1 MTKRARMG
9 PIFASALLATLPSH
23 AVAQEVPS
31 GSAFG
36 CSMLDS
42 LEPVPVI
49 EGLDGMFF
57 RLTDL
62 RMNHPLSDR
71 SIDLMVAFSN
81 ALAERG
87 TTLIYVPVPTKG
99 LVMPDLL
106 PPEAAAYGF
115 DFEIATM
122 MYLHFVDR
130 LRSAGIETVDIQTPL
145 LEVGEPDYPF
155 LRTDF
160 HWSPSGARAAA
171 VAVAEVIRAR
181 PGYNDL
187 TPVPHVTASIGPRE
201 IASAFRRSVQA
212 RCRDHIPRAVTEAFE
227 TQPVDGGLSIGAGI
241 FAAEARRPGIM
252 LVGTSMSQTSE
263 FNFDG
268 FLAEAAQLDLTN
280 YAVTG
285 GNQFGAMLGYMM
297 SGDFASNPP
306 HFLVWENPIY
316 NNLGE
321 FGGLAVREII
331 VAAVNDCVPLTTV
344 TTEAGVL
351 VAEGPSI
358 SLSEGHFLRADVGA
372 SGAYSAEFSIVTANG
387 IAQNAIDRTR
397 RGDPTPLFYLDA
409 GHFGQVDR
417 IEVRFGRPIGAS
429 ASVSLCSDGGTSA
442 S

>member
-1 MTKRARMG
+1 MTAPARLH
-9 PIFASALLATLPSH
+9 PLLVSAMLAMLPFS
-23 AVAQEVPS
+23 AVAQGAAS

-36 CSMLDS
+36 CARLDS
-42 LEPVPVI
+42 LEPVAVV
-49 EGLDGMFF
+49 EGHDGMFF

-62 RMNHPLSDR
+62 RMNHPLSDT
-71 SIDLMVAFSN
+71 SIDLMAAFSA

-106 PPEAAAYGF
+106 PPDAAAYGF

-122 MYLHFVDR
+122 MYQEFVDR
-130 LRSAGIETVDIQTPL
+130 LRAADIETIDAQAPL
-145 LEVGEPDYPF
+145 LGMVEPDYPF

-160 HWSPSGARAAA
+160 HWSPSGARATAQ
-171 VAVAEVIRAR
+171 AVAEVIRAHPDYADIPR
-181 PGYNDL
+181 
-187 TPVPHVTASIGPRE
+187 VPQVTEAIGPRE
-201 IASAFRRSVQA
+201 IASAFRRSLQS

-227 TQPVDGGLSIGAGI
+227 TNPVDGGLSSGSGI
-241 FAAEARRPGIM
+241 FATEAGRPGIM

-268 FLAEAAQLDLTN
+268 FLAEAAELDVTN

-344 TTEAGVL
+344 ITEAGVL
-351 VAEGPSI
+351 AAEGPSAP
-358 SLSEGHFLRADVGA
+358 LSEGHFLRADVG
-372 SGAYSAEFSIVTANG
+372 SGGAYSAEFLLVTANG

-409 GHFGQVDR
+409 GHFGEVDR
-417 IEVRFGRPIGAS
+417 IEVRFDRPSGPLAT
-429 ASVSLCSDGGTSA
+429 VSLCSDERIPPS
-442 S
+442 

>member
-1 MTKRARMG
+1 MTAPARLP
-9 PIFASALLATLPSH
+9 PILLSALLALLPVTAS
-23 AVAQEVPS
+23 AQEVAPA
-31 GSAFG
+31 SAFG
-36 CSMLDS
+36 CARLDT
-42 LEPVPVI
+42 LDPVPVV

-62 RMNHPLSDR
+62 RMNHPLSDM
-71 SIDLMVAFSN
+71 SIDLMAAFST

-122 MYLHFVDR
+122 MYQDFVDR
-130 LRSAGIETVDIQTPL
+130 LRAAGIETVDAQAPL
-145 LEVGEPDYPF
+145 LGMVEPDYPF

-171 VAVAEVIRAR
+171 EAVAEVIRAH
-181 PGYNDL
+181 PGYTDIAR
-187 TPVPHVTASIGPRE
+187 VPHVTDAIGPRE
-201 IASAFRRSVQA
+201 IASAFRQSIQA

-227 TQPVDGGLSIGAGI
+227 TQPADGGLSSGGGI
-241 FAAEARRPGIM
+241 FAAEAGRSGIM
-252 LVGTSMSQTSE
+252 LVGTSMSQTPE

-268 FLAEAAQLDLTN
+268 FLAEAAELDLTN

-344 TTEAGVL
+344 ITEGGVL
-351 VAEGPSI
+351 VAEGPPGP
-358 SLSEGHFLRADVGA
+358 LTEGHFLRADVGLG
-372 SGAYSAEFSIVTANG
+372 GAYSAEFVLVTANG

-417 IEVRFGRPIGAS
+417 IEVRFDRAVGAS
-429 ASVSLCSDGGTSA
+429 ASVALCSDERISGS
-442 S
+442 